1 MLIQKLNTN
10 VNSNVKETFFIFGR
24 IWWNKVVTFRSSHQR
39 CSTAIALCRG
49 LVSSKRHYVLFV
61 IVFWGQTNRSSLSQM
76 KFLPAMLLKRD
87 SNTGVFLGNI
97 RNLEVLRTYFSTEQ
111 LRWLLLNKH
120 RRSQW
125 FIVWWDDIL
134 VI

>member
-49 LVSSKRHYVLFV
+49 LVLSKRHYVLFV

-87 SNTGVFLGNI
+87 SNTGVFLGNL

-125 FIVWWDDIL
+125 FIVWWDETL

>member
-125 FIVWWDDIL
+125 FIVWWDDTL